1 MKSEEL
7 KRRRTMIEKSMTTKD
22 DFFEVYV
29 MAVEFFGTYIN
40 VRLPK

>member
-1 MKSEEL
+1 MMEMSMKTE
-7 KRRRTMIEKSMTTKD
+7 D